1 MIAVVDQGRIIE
13 TGSHEELMAAKG
25 AYYKL
30 VILQTMDEAED
41 DDVTSLH
48 DEEEKGSGISLCN
61 DIDGKIFPWWHNI
74 FGAKIPILRNF
85 VKMIAVLLILDK
97 CNLYILQNTKFVK
110 TKDMKIQYDTT
121 PIER

>member
-1 MIAVVDQGRIIE
+1 MIIAHRLSTVRKANMIAVVDQGRIIE

-48 DEEEKGSGISLCN
+48 DEEEKGRGIVC
-61 DIDGKIFPWWHNI
+61 
-74 FGAKIPILRNF
+74 
-85 VKMIAVLLILDK
+85 
-97 CNLYILQNTKFVK
+97 
-110 TKDMKIQYDTT
+110 
-121 PIER
+121 

>member
-1 MIAVVDQGRIIE
+1 MIIAHRLSTVRKANMIAVVDQGRIIE

-48 DEEEKGSGISLCN
+48 DEEEKGRI
-61 DIDGKIFPWWHNI
+61 IF
-74 FGAKIPILRNF
+74 FK
-85 VKMIAVLLILDK
+85 
-97 CNLYILQNTKFVK
+97 
-110 TKDMKIQYDTT
+110 
-121 PIER
+121 